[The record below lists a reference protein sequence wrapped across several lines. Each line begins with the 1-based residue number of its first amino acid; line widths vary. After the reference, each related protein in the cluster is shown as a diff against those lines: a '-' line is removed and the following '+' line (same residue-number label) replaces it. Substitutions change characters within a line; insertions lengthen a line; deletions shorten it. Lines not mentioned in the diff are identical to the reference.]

1 MIDDS
6 WQKIKEDKISGLKDI
21 YDRNIKLLKS
31 YGTRI
36 SDDNMLVEDCIQDL
50 FLYIWQKR
58 ASINCSQK
66 EEAAY
71 LCLSLRREILRR
83 LKRRNKEELNFE
95 YYSKH
100 SQTEGIDSQ
109 IIHDENQKNINHRLR
124 KAMDTL
130 SSRQREAIYLKFNLN
145 LDYDEISEILE
156 INYQSCRNLVFRAL
170 SELRAKLIEK

>member
-6 WQKIKEDKISGLKDI
+6 WQKIKEDRLSGLKDI

-31 YGTRI
+31 YGCRI
-36 SDDNMLVEDCIQDL
+36 SVDNMLVEDCIQDL

-58 ASINCSQK
+58 ASIHCTQK

-83 LKRRNKEELNFE
+83 LKRRNEEELKFE
-95 YYSKH
+95 YHLKDSH
-100 SQTEGIDSQ
+100 TEGIESQ
-109 IIHDENQKNINHRLR
+109 IIHDENQKNINHQLR

-130 SSRQREAIYLKFNLN
+130 SSRQREALYLKFNLN
-145 LDYDEISEILE
+145 LDYEKISEILE

-170 SELRAKLIEK
+170 SELRNKLTEK